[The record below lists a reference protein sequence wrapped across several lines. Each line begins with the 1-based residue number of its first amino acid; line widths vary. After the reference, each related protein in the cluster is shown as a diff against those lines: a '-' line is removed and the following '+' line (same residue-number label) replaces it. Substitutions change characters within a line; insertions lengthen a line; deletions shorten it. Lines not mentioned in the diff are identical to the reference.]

1 MTKKAARPPRRLMI
15 TKNLILM
22 LVVVVIVFLAVFAW
36 YYENTT
42 VTATG
47 TTISAQNPEKIQIA
61 LPYRG
66 SFPMDSDSE
75 NGDFKNTDG
84 FKESVNF
91 SLSEYFVTPSMFKD
105 VTSDGKTFILPTFDS
120 TSSEKDGRTV
130 IPAGEWTKAQSSK
143 EVLSDDIQGN
153 EEDYNYVSLDFYLRS
168 PNPEIKVKASSYVKT
183 YAEAHSLSLYGT
195 EASVTRSAE
204 DPGYDKDYGTSS
216 TRISDDAVAGA
227 LRMSLVGATVTG
239 RTVVSA
245 TKNADTYATVNG
257 KSTWDDTATSRF
269 VWLPRPDLLL
279 NTAASKS
286 AWTLSTGVTAT
297 NDKAPTT
304 YRHSFYTPSD
314 INVPKNVV
322 KHTWYDSDLANDLTG
337 TWQTAMTA
345 DAEQNTVFHVS
356 KGTSATENVPQL
368 GADASIANETNSSNK
383 VTFGQEEYY
392 VYKMTLNIWIEGEDK
407 EARRALVNGI
417 FNINLE
423 FGQ

>member
-66 SFPMDSDSE
+66 SFPMDSDSTNE
-75 NGDFKNTDG
+75 DYKSTDG
-84 FKESVNF
+84 FKESINF

-120 TSSEKDGRTV
+120 TSSAVEGRTV
-130 IPAGEWTKAQSSK
+130 VPAGEWTAAQSSK

-168 PNPEIKVKASSYVKT
+168 PNPEIKVKATSFVKT
-183 YAEAHSLSLYGT
+183 YAEAHSKSLYGT
-195 EASVTRSAE
+195 EVSVKRSDE
-204 DPGYDKDYGTSS
+204 DPGYDKDYGTST
-216 TRISDDAVAGA
+216 TRISDDAVVGA

-239 RTVVSA
+239 RTAVSL
-245 TKNADTYATVNG
+245 TQNADTYATVNG
-257 KSTWDDTATSRF
+257 QSTWDATATSRF
-269 VWLPRPDLLL
+269 VWLPRPDLML
-279 NTAASKS
+279 NTAASKTS
-286 AWTLSTGVTAT
+286 WTLSTGVISSST
-297 NDKAPTT
+297 NAPKT
-304 YRHSFYTPSD
+304 YRHSFYTPRD

-322 KHTWYDSDLANDLTG
+322 KHTWYDSDLVNSLTG
-337 TWQTAMTA
+337 SAKTNMQDGATA
-345 DAEQNTVFHVS
+345 NTVFHVS
-356 KGTSATENVPQL
+356 KGSSATENVPEL
-368 GADASIANETNSSNK
+368 GADASIANEANSSNK

-407 EARRALVNGI
+407 EARRALVNGM